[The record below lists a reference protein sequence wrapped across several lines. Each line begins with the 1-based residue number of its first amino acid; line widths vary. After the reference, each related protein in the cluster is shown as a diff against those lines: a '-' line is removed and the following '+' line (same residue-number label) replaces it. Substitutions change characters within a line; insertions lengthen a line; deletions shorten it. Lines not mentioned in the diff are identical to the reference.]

1 MNTLVKYDNKK
12 QEDILIN
19 NGKKIIETNEFLKDL
34 SNLMENEEF
43 KTFYNKHMT
52 TWIDIKCTS
61 IYMRL
66 YSEFKIKYKK
76 ISNVELDKHV
86 VVFLLRKIMTDK
98 KLRPFSIQTIDK
110 MQEGKWESNE
120 FWREFETYM
129 LINHKQLGIVDK
141 E

>member
-1 MNTLVKYDNKK
+1 
-12 QEDILIN
+12 
-19 NGKKIIETNEFLKDL
+19 
-34 SNLMENEEF
+34 
-43 KTFYNKHMT
+43 MT

-110 MQEGKWESNE
+110 MQEEKWESNE